1 MTPDEL
7 DELMYAASEMVNQVW
22 TDSPRLT
29 SFGNATAKLAAI
41 QREQVAQLQAE
52 GVTDADLKAWEKA
65 RKSSVAP
72 RSTLTVEKVRGWHE
86 KALEKAQAAEEKAG
100 RLQVQMDSRRIQFD
114 HGMLNLPV
122 GPRQKQANATQR
134 IYRDMIDAQERAAHY
149 RHVARKHAA
158 WIEKNEVRA

>member
-1 MTPDEL
+1 MTPDEI
-7 DELMYAASEMVNQVW
+7 DELMQVAVDVVEQAW

-29 SFGNATAKLAAI
+29 AFGNATAKLAAT

-72 RSTLTVEKVRGWHE
+72 RSTLTVEKVRNWHD
-86 KALEKAQAAEEKAG
+86 KALEKARRAGEKAE
-100 RLQVQMDSRRIQFD
+100 RLQAQMDSRRIQFD

-134 IYRDMIDAQERAAHY
+134 IYRDMIAAQERATHY

>member
-7 DELMYAASEMVNQVW
+7 DELMQVAVDVVEQAW

-29 SFGNATAKLAAI
+29 AFGNATAKLADT

-72 RSTLTVEKVRGWHE
+72 RSTLTVEKVRSWHE
-86 KALEKAQAAEEKAG
+86 KALEKAQAAEMRAG
-100 RLQVQMDSRRIQFD
+100 NRQRQLDGRRTQFD
-114 HGMLNLPV
+114 HGMLQLSMKY
-122 GPRQKQANATQR
+122 RQRGMETEAQ
-134 IYRDMIDAQERAAHY
+134 IYRDMIAAQERATHY

-158 WIEKNEVRA
+158 WLERNETA